1 MNNTNNVP
9 LFFGNPIT
17 MLISNEIDRYNVT
30 LLSNQLID
38 LMNVIIGS
46 NNIIRI
52 QPELTLLSSLLY
64 YTTIITNKYK
74 LTPGQQL
81 CGLKMI
87 EVDVRKT
94 TAINTPPTP
103 PTTLPLP
110 PPTTATAT
118 YINQLYTYLTNMISI
133 KQQQRNFIY
142 IKDITIT
149 NQIILVLLLSLVPY
163 IHARR
168 NEISFLIEESL
179 SALLYDDNNNNSN
192 TSSSNSNTGSSN
204 SNINSNTVSSSSDND
219 STWDYM
225 IKKLYKV
232 IHALGR
238 TCITWSSSSVGRFEN
253 LCTIIHEINYMMFL
267 FNAEYAE
274 PAYRICRVRMINID
288 TNRTGRFSKL
298 KGIIT
303 TTLFLSY

>member
-1 MNNTNNVP
+1 MNNTNDVP

-38 LMNVIIGS
+38 LMNIVIGS

-94 TAINTPPTP
+94 IAINHTPS
-103 PTTLPLP
+103 TT
-110 PPTTATAT
+110 TTATTNATTT

-133 KQQQRNFIY
+133 KQRQRNFIY

-179 SALLYDDNNNNSN
+179 SALLYDDNNNNTSN
-192 TSSSNSNTGSSN
+192 TSSGSNTSSTGSSGSN
-204 SNINSNTVSSSSDND
+204 SNSNTVSSSSDSD

-232 IHALGR
+232 VHALGR
-238 TCITWSSSSVGRFEN
+238 TCIAWSSSSVGRFEN

-298 KGIIT
+298 KGIT